1 MVSSSAKTVQEYLD
15 ELPEAQR
22 AVVSRVRQLVLEN
35 LPAGY
40 EESMSWGMIAYGIPL
55 ERYPNTYNKQPLAY
69 IGLAAQ
75 KNHYALYLMGCYA
88 DSEHDQKLRAGFE
101 QAGKK
106 LDMGKS
112 CLRFKRLDDLP
123 FDVLA
128 ETIASLTPDEFIQL
142 YERVKG
148 KK

>member
-1 MVSSSAKTVQEYLD
+1 MVSSGAKTVQEYLD

-40 EESMSWGMIAYGIPL
+40 EESMNWGMIAYAVPL

-75 KNHYALYLMGCYA
+75 KNYYALYLMGCYA
-88 DSEHDQKLRAGFE
+88 ESEHDQKLRAGFQ

-112 CLRFKRLDDLP
+112 CLRFKKLDDLP

-128 ETIASLTPDEFIQL
+128 ENIASLTPDEFIQL
-142 YERVKG
+142 YERAKG